1 LGSSFALNKFVIIS
15 PKNGSPK
22 TEDAKNLVININNIT
37 VTIEV
42 RFILLLN
49 LGVIFICFK
58 KRKTNLYLN
67 CYKKYIL
74 IYEGAKIATNVL
86 VLGVSGRSGT
96 SAFQPVVT

>member
-1 LGSSFALNKFVIIS
+1 
-15 PKNGSPK
+15 
-22 TEDAKNLVININNIT
+22 
-37 VTIEV
+37 
-42 RFILLLN
+42 

-86 VLGVSGRSGT
+86 RLGDVAEIEAQMFSFAQKFNRKTELEFST
-96 SAFQPVVT
+96 SAAILTNRC